1 MQICQKAIQNI
12 TKEDLSDPLY
22 IQGSWYITCAS
33 SFAVCLNK
41 NKSFVRACLV
51 VVVVVVVVVMGTP
64 LLSAI
69 SAFNSNSSQAGR
81 QAGRQADRQTG
92 RHKKVKN
99 KNKVLVKMKGKPQW
113 VQQNS
118 GMHLTNLGGLKLDRC
133 IFLKEPSA
141 NFNTTAS
148 AFTHSTT

>member
-51 VVVVVVVVVMGTP
+51 VVVVVVMRPP

-69 SAFNSNSSQAGR
+69 SFNSNSSSDRQTDRNWEGR
-81 QAGRQADRQTG
+81 QAG